1 MVYKTLLLKLFGC
14 EEKHLTVQMTLV
26 LRNHVLKITSFI
38 FALEKNKHV
47 CK

>member
-14 EEKHLTVQMTLV
+14 EEKQLTVKMTLV
-26 LRNHVLKITSFI
+26 LRNHVLKITSFN
-38 FALEKNKHV
+38 FTPEKNKHV